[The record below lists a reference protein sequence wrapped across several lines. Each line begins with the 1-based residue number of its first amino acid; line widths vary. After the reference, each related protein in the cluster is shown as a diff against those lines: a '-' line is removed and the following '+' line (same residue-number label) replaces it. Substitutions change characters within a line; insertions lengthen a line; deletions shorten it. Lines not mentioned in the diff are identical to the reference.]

1 MIIALFTNPE
11 KNHRK
16 PIVDEIRDFLIARG
30 VRVVAEESAAA
41 SFGVESLSQID
52 PKTVD
57 FIISLGGDGT
67 ILRIF
72 HTHPELDAPLM
83 GINLGSLGFMA
94 DITLEEV
101 FPSLENLLN
110 GNHHIQNRMMIQG
123 EIHNQNSNFAINDIV
138 IHRAQNPFLIELAI
152 YVDGDY
158 LNTFSADGM
167 IVATANG
174 STAYSLSSGGPIL
187 TPELDALILTPI
199 CPHTISNRPIVL
211 MPKNEIEVRYL
222 NEADPI
228 EITYDGHSRV
238 VMRSGERLRI
248 RRSPRT
254 FRLVTMFHYDYF
266 STLRTK
272 LGWTGKLKKTIK
284 TPYLEA

>member
-16 PIVDEIRDFLIARG
+16 PIIAEIRDFLIARG
-30 VRVVAEESAAA
+30 VRLVAEDSAAP
-41 SFGVESLSQID
+41 SFGVESLSKID
-52 PKTVD
+52 PKSVD

-72 HTHPELDAPLM
+72 HEHPELDAPLL

-101 FPSLENLLN
+101 YPSLESLLN
-110 GNHHIQNRMMIQG
+110 GNHQIQNRLMIHG
-123 EIHNQNSNFAINDIV
+123 EASNQQSSFAINDIV
-138 IHRAQNPFLIELAI
+138 IHRAKNPFLIELAI
-152 YVDGDY
+152 YVDGNY
-158 LNTFSADGM
+158 LNTFSADGI
-167 IVATANG
+167 IVATPNG
-174 STAYSLSSGGPIL
+174 STAYSLSAGGPIL

-211 MPKNEIEVRYL
+211 MPKKEIELRYL

-228 EITYDGHSRV
+228 EITYDGHTRV
-238 VMRSGERLRI
+238 VMHSGERFRI
-248 RRSPRT
+248 MRSPRT
-254 FRLVTMFHYDYF
+254 FRLVTMLHYDYF

-272 LGWTGKLKKTIK
+272 LGWTGKLKKIK
-284 TPYLEA
+284 EF